1 MATSRRGA
9 FRASLSPFGGGKLNL
24 DDAYRVAEPAEPP
37 PAAPPPPPAATT
49 PTKKARVTKRPI
61 AKKPARRVTPV
72 RAPVRV
78 AKKPATR
85 RPVAKRIPPPPISR
99 GLAEADRRRLGSGRP
114 QPRRRTPP
122 RPRVGA
128 QRRVAEYG

>member
-49 PTKKARVTKRPI
+49 SPTKKARVTKRPI

-85 RPVAKRIPPPPISR
+85 RPVAKRIPPPPSR
-99 GLAEADRRRLGSGRP
+99 PTAPKRKGLVLPNRARMEGP
-114 QPRRRTPP
+114 QRRRTLRPP
-122 RPRVGA
+122 GRGA
-128 QRRVAEYG
+128 LI